1 MEQTE
6 RERVAEAILFAAG
19 EPVELERIAM
29 AAECDPDEAEQAV
42 RSLMDRL
49 SYERRGIRI
58 LRLEHAYQMC
68 SSGEMS
74 SYVTRA
80 LETRKPPRLSSAQL
94 ETLTVIAY
102 YQPATKAY
110 VETIRGVDSAYSV
123 SALLTKK
130 LIRECGR
137 LNVPGRPILYETT
150 PDFLRVFGLE
160 SLADLPDIEKVDIAV
175 KKEQLQLDLD
185 AAQPASPAEGQS

>member
-6 RERVAEAILFAAG
+6 LERVAEAILFAAG

-94 ETLTVIAY
+94 ETLRSLPIISP
-102 YQPATKAY
+102 Q
-110 VETIRGVDSAYSV
+110 RGPTSSRSAASTAPIP
-123 SALLTKK
+123 SARCSINTS
-130 LIRECGR
+130 
-137 LNVPGRPILYETT
+137 
-150 PDFLRVFGLE
+150 LR
-160 SLADLPDIEKVDIAV
+160 S
-175 KKEQLQLDLD
+175 
-185 AAQPASPAEGQS
+185 AAG

>member
-6 RERVAEAILFAAG
+6 LERVAEAILFAAG

-80 LETRKPPRLSSAQL
+80 SSRSAAS
-94 ETLTVIAY
+94 TVPI
-102 YQPATKAY
+102 P
-110 VETIRGVDSAYSV
+110 SARCSISTSLR
-123 SALLTKK
+123 SAA
-130 LIRECGR
+130 G
-137 LNVPGRPILYETT
+137 
-150 PDFLRVFGLE
+150 
-160 SLADLPDIEKVDIAV
+160 
-175 KKEQLQLDLD
+175 
-185 AAQPASPAEGQS
+185 

>member
-6 RERVAEAILFAAG
+6 LERVAEAILFAAG
-19 EPVELERIAM
+19 EPVELERIAI

-102 YQPATKAY
+102 YQPQ
-110 VETIRGVDSAYSV
+110 RGPTSSRSAASTV
-123 SALLTKK
+123 PIPSARCSISTS
-130 LIRECGR
+130 
-137 LNVPGRPILYETT
+137 
-150 PDFLRVFGLE
+150 LR
-160 SLADLPDIEKVDIAV
+160 S
-175 KKEQLQLDLD
+175 
-185 AAQPASPAEGQS
+185 AAG

>member
-6 RERVAEAILFAAG
+6 LERVAEAILFAAG

-74 SYVTRA
+74 SYVTAHWKRA
-80 LETRKPPRLSSAQL
+80 SRPRLSSRA
-94 ETLTVIAY
+94 A
-102 YQPATKAY
+102 
-110 VETIRGVDSAYSV
+110 G
-123 SALLTKK
+123 
-130 LIRECGR
+130 
-137 LNVPGRPILYETT
+137 
-150 PDFLRVFGLE
+150 
-160 SLADLPDIEKVDIAV
+160 
-175 KKEQLQLDLD
+175 DLD
-185 AAQPASPAEGQS
+185 GHRLLSAPQRGPTSSRSAASTVPIPSARCSISTSLRSAAG

>member
-1 MEQTE
+1 M
-6 RERVAEAILFAAG
+6 RAG

-80 LETRKPPRLSSAQL
+80 LETRKPPPAFVRAAGDPDGHRLLSARNAGLHRADPRRRQ
-94 ETLTVIAY
+94 
-102 YQPATKAY
+102 
-110 VETIRGVDSAYSV
+110 
-123 SALLTKK
+123 
-130 LIRECGR
+130 R
-137 LNVPGRPILYETT
+137 LFR
-150 PDFLRVFGLE
+150 RR
-160 SLADLPDIEKVDIAV
+160 
-175 KKEQLQLDLD
+175 
-185 AAQPASPAEGQS
+185 AAQ

>member
-1 MEQTE
+1 
-6 RERVAEAILFAAG
+6 
-19 EPVELERIAM
+19 M

-102 YQPATKAY
+102 YQPATRA
-110 VETIRGVDSAYSV
+110 TSSRSAASTV
-123 SALLTKK
+123 PIPSARCSINTSS
-130 LIRECGR
+130 R
-137 LNVPGRPILYETT
+137 
-150 PDFLRVFGLE
+150 
-160 SLADLPDIEKVDIAV
+160 S
-175 KKEQLQLDLD
+175 
-185 AAQPASPAEGQS
+185 AAG

>member
-6 RERVAEAILFAAG
+6 LERVAEAILFAAG

-94 ETLTVIAY
+94 YEP
-102 YQPATKAY
+102 QPPFVVSGRRDRREDGLYPRSRADARQR
-110 VETIRGVDSAYSV
+110 RGTERTAAHCRHAVRA
-123 SALLTKK
+123 
-130 LIRECGR
+130 GR
-137 LNVPGRPILYETT
+137 LAG
-150 PDFLRVFGLE
+150 
-160 SLADLPDIEKVDIAV
+160 SCLPV
-175 KKEQLQLDLD
+175 
-185 AAQPASPAEGQS
+185 